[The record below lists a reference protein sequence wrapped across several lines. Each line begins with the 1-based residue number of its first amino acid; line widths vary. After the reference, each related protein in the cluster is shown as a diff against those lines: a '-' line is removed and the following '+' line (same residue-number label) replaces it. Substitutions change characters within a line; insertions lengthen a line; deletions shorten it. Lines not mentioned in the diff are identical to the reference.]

1 MKAKNKIQNQKN
13 QNLMKDIRQKTQNEL
28 KGLIY
33 KKGDKDDSVD
43 TGIDMETNVMKN
55 TELSTSDSVAR
66 QLIENPDD
74 MVDTEEEMDFDD
86 LTITGNYSDYDI
98 LEEEKEAI
106 TENYNVWFK
115 TKKKIRREIVLL
127 ITYS

>member
-1 MKAKNKIQNQKN
+1 MILLILILVWRKNV
-13 QNLMKDIRQKTQNEL
+13 T
-28 KGLIY
+28 
-33 KKGDKDDSVD
+33 
-43 TGIDMETNVMKN
+43 KN
-55 TELSTSDSVAR
+55 TELSTSTSVAR

-74 MVDTEEEMDFDD
+74 IVDTEEEMDFDD